1 MSITPRAQLLVG
13 QWEHYSAASRRTVL
27 VAPSPFLPGGS
38 FFTLSTTVFPEL
50 LDMSNFY
57 LKLKAVPGVAAQGFS
72 KLEYLVTYYSQGHQG
87 LPCELK
93 QPAVLEQ
100 DKDVTDDDTGKICL
114 L

>member
-1 MSITPRAQLLVG
+1 MP
-13 QWEHYSAASRRTVL
+13 
-27 VAPSPFLPGGS
+27 
-38 FFTLSTTVFPEL
+38 
-50 LDMSNFY
+50 NFY
-57 LKLKAVPGVAAQGFS
+57 MKLKAVPGVAAQGFS
-72 KLEYLVTYYSQGHQG
+72 KLEHLVTFYSQGHQG